1 MKMNVNTTE
10 IKNQRDKRCLS
21 QEQLAEI
28 AGLSLRTVQ
37 RIEVKG
43 VASGESIKSIAA
55 ALDLDCQQL
64 LAVQSTTRNTE
75 APVPPSQPIP
85 SQSLPVSQHLRVKY
99 LIGLLAV
106 IAANCFGFW
115 GIYSAFQSGS
125 IDQQT
130 MTLLKDTVAI
140 TLLLSI
146 AVICYR
152 GWRKQVFKFDL

>member
-37 RIEVKG
+37 RIEAKG

-64 LAVQSTTRNTE
+64 LAAQSTTNNTE

-85 SQSLPVSQHLRVKY
+85 SQPFLQR
-99 LIGLLAV
+99 
-106 IAANCFGFW
+106 N
-115 GIYSAFQSGS
+115 
-125 IDQQT
+125 T
-130 MTLLKDTVAI
+130 
-140 TLLLSI
+140 
-146 AVICYR
+146 
-152 GWRKQVFKFDL
+152 